1 MENFIII
8 LTVFFVLGII
18 SFCAYR
24 LKVLRQSCSVD
35 VQGSDTERIVSAY
48 RMNENYARG
57 RSRLFLF
64 SIFAVAAVSL
74 IGFGFAR
81 YQHNQIAPSNV
92 QEIVVS
98 EKVSSD
104 KEIEALKKEMA
115 TLRELVPADKE
126 IKALKKEN
134 AELKKEMAELKS
146 QVHSKSFFSEFEM
159 RDIMMC
165 FAFGA
170 LVIVAWMAVYAQVKN
185 S

>member
-18 SFCAYR
+18 SFSAYR

-35 VQGSDTERIVSAY
+35 VQGSDTDRIVSAY

-57 RSRLFLF
+57 RSRIFLL

-74 IGFGFAR
+74 AGFGFAR
-81 YQHNQIAPSNV
+81 YQHNQIVPSNI
-92 QEIVVS
+92 QEIAVS

-104 KEIEALKKEMA
+104 KEIDALKKE
-115 TLRELVPADKE
+115 
-126 IKALKKEN
+126 I

-146 QVHSKSFFSEFEM
+146 QVHSKSFFSEFEP
-159 RDIMMC
+159 RDIM
-165 FAFGA
+165 AFGA
-170 LVIVAWMAVYAQVKN
+170 FVIIAWMVVYAQVKN

>member
-8 LTVFFVLGII
+8 LIVFLVLGII
-18 SFCAYR
+18 SFSAYR

-35 VQGSDTERIVSAY
+35 VQGSDTDRIVSAY

-57 RSRLFLF
+57 RSRIFLL

-74 IGFGFAR
+74 AGFAR
-81 YQHNQIAPSNV
+81 YQHNQIVPSNI
-92 QEIVVS
+92 QEIAVS

-104 KEIEALKKEMA
+104 KKIE
-115 TLRELVPADKE
+115 
-126 IKALKKEN
+126 ALKKEN

-146 QVHSKSFFSEFEM
+146 QVNSKSFFSEFHPIEM
-159 RDIMMC
+159 VMC
-165 FAFGA
+165 LCLGSIVILLLAAGA
-170 LVIVAWMAVYAQVKN
+170 VVLLYRYVKN

>member
-18 SFCAYR
+18 SFSAYR

-35 VQGSDTERIVSAY
+35 VQGSDTDRIVSAY

-57 RSRLFLF
+57 RSRIFLL

-74 IGFGFAR
+74 AGFGFAR
-81 YQHNQIAPSNV
+81 YQHNQIVPSNI
-92 QEIVVS
+92 QEIAVS

-104 KEIEALKKEMA
+104 KEIDALKKE
-115 TLRELVPADKE
+115 
-126 IKALKKEN
+126 I

-146 QVHSKSFFSEFEM
+146 QVNSKSFFSEFEP
-159 RDIMMC
+159 REIVVC
-165 FAFGA
+165 FALG
-170 LVIVAWMAVYAQVKN
+170 VIAIIVLMTVYDQVKN